1 MIQAA
6 CLSQACVC
14 WHRRLSVSGTV
25 DVLCSQRNAQESP
38 DPSADKSLQDL
49 HLKLANVQV
58 RLILHTAVC
67 LPCLHGS
74 GADNHAACATMCR
87 KRTSSCVS
95 KLQRGRQ

>member
-6 CLSQACVC
+6 CLSQTAERE

-38 DPSADKSLQDL
+38 DSLADKSLQDL

-58 RLILHTAVC
+58 RLILYTAVC
-67 LPCLHGS
+67 
-74 GADNHAACATMCR
+74 
-87 KRTSSCVS
+87 
-95 KLQRGRQ
+95 

>member
-49 HLKLANVQV
+49 HLKLYQRAGTA
-58 RLILHTAVC
+58 HTV
-67 LPCLHGS
+67 H
-74 GADNHAACATMCR
+74 R
-87 KRTSSCVS
+87 CV
-95 KLQRGRQ
+95 LTLLAW